1 MKRIDNQD
9 EQVVVREDDI
19 IDLGAAS
26 QVTEGIPY
34 HLNVEAFMSRPPVD
48 ELSVD

>member
-1 MKRIDNQD
+1 M
-9 EQVVVREDDI
+9 REDDRDERNAVDEDGV

-26 QVTEGIPY
+26 EVTEGIPS
-34 HLNVEAFMSRPPVD
+34 HLTVEAFMSRPPFG